1 MFSKDR
7 THYRATPRT
16 LNEAFGPYH
25 SIDVQYR
32 RVRKDV
38 LGAAFGVVALGIV
51 YGLLIGWRG

>member
-1 MFSKDR
+1 MFSKDK

-25 SIDVQYR
+25 SFNVEYR
-32 RVRKDV
+32 RVRKDI
-38 LGAAFGVVALGIV
+38 LCAALGVVALGVV